1 MLPTATSACRY
12 CSDSTLQKGKAERT
26 GKERETKIIVERL
39 REGESGKVV
48 GKGGRG
54 REESQGNLRKRIE
67 RERRER
73 GGEGERGC
81 RQGIPA
87 RKGDVP
93 PFPKNVMGGI
103 KPRRGQLTRMGEEGG
118 GWGGSERSFWR
129 LKME

>member
-1 MLPTATSACRY
+1 M
-12 CSDSTLQKGKAERT
+12 
-26 GKERETKIIVERL
+26 
-39 REGESGKVV
+39 V

-73 GGEGERGC
+73 GEEGERGC

-93 PFPKNVMGGI
+93 PFPKNVM
-103 KPRRGQLTRMGEEGG
+103 EGD
-118 GWGGSERSFWR
+118 
-129 LKME
+129 